1 MKAYHNNGHLTSD
14 QKRFNF
20 HLSKAHMVV
29 EHSYGRL
36 KGRWRCLLK
45 RLDVYISDAPEV
57 VAACCILH
65 CIKCVNFMVKNLM
78 NSG

>member
-14 QKRFNF
+14 QKKFNF
-20 HLSKAHMVV
+20 YLSKARMVV

-45 RLDVYISDAPEV
+45 RLDVGISDAPV
-57 VAACCILH
+57 GSCCLLRPALQKVCEFH
-65 CIKCVNFMVKNLM
+65 GEEFNE
-78 NSG
+78 

>member
-1 MKAYHNNGHLTSD
+1 
-14 QKRFNF
+14 
-20 HLSKAHMVV
+20 MVV

-45 RLDVYISDAPEV
+45 HLDVDISDAPEV

-65 CIKCVNFMVKNLM
+65 CIKCVNFMMKNLM